1 MITTLKELI
10 LYSKKYNLIFKKYF
24 HKNFLLG
31 LKKKVENNLEMEN
44 LEKKLGLEEDQLQLK
59 RS

>member
-24 HKNFLLG
+24 HNFFLLG
-31 LKKKVENNLEMEN
+31 LKKKVENKLEMEN